1 MRKTVTT
8 AVFSAALLGLGS
20 LSAYGSPTGAS
31 LTTVKTYATGES
43 PESIAIDRFGN
54 SFISVGNTIR
64 KRTYTGTESTFLTLP
79 ISAFV
84 LGVKVGPDGCIYN
97 ASTSLDP
104 TIPGAFVWKTCT
116 AGAPTKYATLDASG
130 GPNDLVF
137 DDAGNLFVTDAFLGR
152 VYKITPSKTV
162 SVWLSHP
169 LLNGNAAAPYL
180 LFHAV
185 GVDGIA
191 FDEGKHNLY
200 LGNLDYGRLLRV
212 PVECDGSAGTPVVV
226 ATDTR
231 LQGIDGIALD
241 EEGTLFAAINGQD
254 GLVSIS
260 PTGTITTLFTGAPL
274 DGPASVAF
282 GTRIGDRKTLYL
294 VNGSFMRSFGLKPGT
309 PNPTLQSTTTCEP
322 GLPLP

>member
-1 MRKTVTT
+1 MRKTVLT
-8 AVFSAALLGLGS
+8 AVVSAALLGLGS
-20 LSAYGSPTGAS
+20 LSAYGSPLGS
-31 LTTVKTYATGES
+31 PLTTVKTYGAGES
-43 PESIAIDRFGN
+43 PESIAIDRFGS

-64 KRTYTGTESTFLTLP
+64 KRTYSGTESTFMTLP
-79 ISAFV
+79 IAAFV
-84 LGVKVGPDGCIYN
+84 LGVKVGKDGCIYN
-97 ASTSLDP
+97 TSTSLDP
-104 TIPGAFVWKTCT
+104 TVPGAFVWKTCT

-137 DDAGNLFVTDAFLGR
+137 DDDGNLFVTDAFLGR

-169 LLNGNAAAPYL
+169 LLTGNAASPYL

-191 FDEGKHNLY
+191 FDEDKHNLY

-212 PVECDGSAGTPVVV
+212 PIGCDGSAGTPVVV

-241 EEGTLFAAINGQD
+241 EDGTIFAAINGQD

-282 GTRIGDRKTLYL
+282 GTRSGDRRTLYI
-294 VNGSFMRSFGLKPGT
+294 VSGAFMRSFGLKPGT
-309 PNPTLQSTTTCEP
+309 PSPALHSTTTCEP